1 MLFDVIADAA
11 MDSVRLLPF
20 LFLAF
25 LILELLEHYSG
36 KLNKVMLARFRK
48 AGPLLGALL
57 GCIPECGIPILGAN
71 LFAASM
77 ISPGT
82 LLSVFLSTSDD
93 ALLILMSTP
102 GESSV
107 IPQLLG
113 TKLIIAIVAGYVID
127 LFFAKYF
134 ENAEAPSHHVHS
146 CDCCEGNSNLFIHAL
161 KHTVNLF
168 SYIFLFT
175 LVLNLLLEMIGFS
188 KLASLLLKD
197 SYFQPILTAVIGFIP
212 SCASSILLT
221 KLYIQ
226 GILSFSSFISGLCAS
241 TGVGLVVLAKLC
253 PKRKLLLKILITLVL
268 ISIGFGILLS
278 LLL

>member
-1 MLFDVIADAA
+1 MLFNVITDSA

-25 LILELLEHYSG
+25 LILELLEHYSE
-36 KLNKVMLARFRK
+36 KLNKTMLARFQK

-57 GCIPECGIPILGAN
+57 GCVPECGVPILGAN
-71 LFAASM
+71 LFAAAM

-82 LLSVFLSTSDD
+82 LFAVFLSTSDD
-93 ALLILMSTP
+93 ALLILMGTP
-102 GESSV
+102 DGGDV

-113 TKLIIAIVAGYVID
+113 TKLIISIVAGYVID

-134 ENAEAPSHHVHS
+134 ETTENASHHAHA
-146 CDCCEGNSNLFIHAL
+146 CGCCEGNSKIFTHAL
-161 KHTVNLF
+161 KHTVSLF

-175 LVLNLLLEMIGFS
+175 LALNLLLEIIGFS

-197 SYFQPILTAVIGFIP
+197 SFFQPVLTAVIGLIP

-221 KLYIQ
+221 KLYMQ
-226 GILSFSSFISGLCAS
+226 GILSLASFIAGLCAS
-241 TGVGLVVLAKLC
+241 TGVGLVVLAKIC
-253 PKRKLLLKILITLVL
+253 PKRKMLLRLLTTFVL
-268 ISIGFGILLS
+268 ISAGSGILLS